1 MNEIIEQKIKAARQ
15 EVENEVDPKHPERKD
30 GLQEMLNHAYRCAN
44 GSPDKI
50 GAIADAV
57 AALIIHSVRAEIRE
71 PLRMQE
77 AVDAHEEKCRASR
90 IPRSVREALM
100 SAAAQYPLVTLLVV
114 GWLIE
119 RGYLAQ
125 VLKGVFQ

>member
-1 MNEIIEQKIKAARQ
+1 MNEIIEQKLKATRK
-15 EVENEVDPKHPERKD
+15 EVEDKVDPKHPERKD
-30 GLQEMLNHAYRCAN
+30 GLQTMLDHAYRCAN
-44 GSPDKI
+44 GSTNKI
-50 GAIADAV
+50 EAIADAL

-77 AVDAHEEKCRASR
+77 AVDAHKAACRASR
-90 IPRSVREALM
+90 IPKSVREALM
-100 SAAAQYPLVTLLVV
+100 SAAAQYPLVALLVI

-119 RGYLAQ
+119 RGYLTQ